1 MPLSPLQQ
9 ELEQELAYWDNVLR
23 TKPDT
28 PIVFVRRGMTLF
40 KLTRIAEAIAD
51 FDHAEQLDPNLTPY
65 LWQRGLAYYY
75 ADRFEE
81 GARQFEVDLQV
92 NGRDV
97 EETVWRYLCLAQLY
111 GAASAQQT
119 LLEVKND
126 PRAVMRQVYELFAGR
141 CSSEVVLEVGDRQ
154 GTHGKFY
161 SHLYVG
167 LWREA
172 AGETEQAKH
181 HIGQAAQRYKVEDYM
196 WNLAVVH
203 QSVRGWKDD

>member
-9 ELEQELAYWDNVLR
+9 QLEQELAYWDNVLR

-28 PIVFVRRGMTLF
+28 ATVFVRRGMTLF
-40 KLTRIAEAIAD
+40 KLARIPEAIAD
-51 FDHAEQLDPNLTPY
+51 FDHAEQLDSNLTPY

-97 EETVWRYLCLAQLY
+97 EETVWRYLCLAQLH

-141 CSSEVVLEVGDRQ
+141 CSPTVVLEVGDRQ
-154 GTHGKFY
+154 GTHGRFY

-167 LWREA
+167 LWQEA

-181 HIGQAAQRYKVEDYM
+181 YIGQAAQRYKVEDYM